1 MSSIQKKKDGC
12 YPSFSPTSD
21 SVFVDGTV
29 YLDSTSSAVTLS
41 EFDDVVNSR
50 YGLKKKQSLYL
61 SDIYSDMQLDQ
72 RCLRVRHCGDFLQF
86 SASSGRLVH
95 ASFCRDRLC
104 PMCNFRRS
112 LKIYAHVS
120 KMFDF
125 LGEKYEYLFLTL
137 TVRNCSIDDLAG
149 TVDQLFRG
157 WKYLTNKNKRFK
169 QSILGTIRVLEVTFN
184 SSTQEW
190 HPHLHCILAVPR
202 RYFKSSDYISQDE
215 FCHLW
220 QKAIGIDYLPIVH
233 IQRFSSTCQS
243 GSENRDIKKSIS
255 EVSKYIAKGSDYLD
269 FSDFDLSRHKV
280 ESLLSGIAHRRLFS
294 CSGVFREASK
304 QLQLSDIETGD
315 LVDDSIRSDVADTIL
330 TYQWKG
336 GFYVR

>member
-1 MSSIQKKKDGC
+1 MCSIQKKKDGSH
-12 YPSFSPTSD
+12 PSFSPTSD
-21 SVFVDGTV
+21 SVFGGGTV
-29 YLDSTSSAVTLS
+29 FIESTSSVVTID

-50 YGLKKKQSLYL
+50 YGLKKKQSEYL
-61 SDIYSDMQLDQ
+61 SAIYDDLLYDRRS
-72 RCLRVRHCGDFLQF
+72 LRVHQCGNFLQF

-112 LKIYAHVS
+112 LKIYSHVS
-120 KMFDF
+120 KLFDF
-125 LGEKYEYLFLTL
+125 LGDKYEYLFLTL
-137 TVRNCSIDDLAG
+137 TVRNCSIDELKG
-149 TVDQLFRG
+149 TVDQLFDG

-169 QSILGTIRVLEVTFN
+169 QSILGSIRVLEVTFN
-184 SSTQEW
+184 SSTLEW
-190 HPHLHCILAVPR
+190 HPHLHCILCVPR
-202 RYFKSSDYISQDE
+202 RYFKSSDYITQDE

-220 QKAIGIDYLPIVH
+220 QKALGIDYLPIVH
-233 IQRFSSTCQS
+233 IQRFSSTRQS
-243 GSENRDIKKSIS
+243 GSENRDMKKSIS

-269 FSDFDLSRHKV
+269 FSDFDLSRQKV

-294 CSGVFREASK
+294 CSGVFREASRE
-304 QLQLSDIETGD
+304 LQLSDIDTGD

-330 TYQWKG
+330 TYEWKG